1 MKRIVV
7 PLWLALAAASGA
19 QTPATTF
26 KFDFGPEKPAPGYT
40 KVLPTTG
47 YTDELGYGFEP
58 GSSVTAPPFYFSV
71 KVPEEGNYKV
81 TVTFGD
87 RQAESITTV
96 KAEIRRLMVE
106 KVRTAPGKFETRSF
120 IVNVRTPKISTGG
133 EVRLK
138 DREKTSET
146 RAWDDKLTLE
156 FIGQHPAVSKIEI
169 EKADN
174 IPTIYIAGDST
185 STDQSRE
192 PFNSWGQMLP
202 RFFKPDIAVA
212 NHGESGESLRGFI
225 GERRLD
231 KVMSV
236 IKPGDYLFIQMGHND
251 QKERGEGV
259 GAFTTYKADLKRF
272 VAETRQHGATPV
284 LVTPM
289 NRLTFDANGKITNS
303 LGDYPEAVRQ
313 VGKEENAAVIDLNAM
328 SKPFYEALGPVE
340 AHKAFAGNDT
350 THHSDYGSYELAK
363 CIVEGIKQDKLPLV
377 KYLTDDVRDTP
388 FDPAHPDPI
397 ASFDVPAEPGGNG
410 PRPYGDTG
418 PAGAPAP
425 GPEGAPAPPQGPFE
439 PNWASIQAHYEFPQ
453 WFRDGKFGIF
463 LHWGLYAVPAHQSE
477 WYVQH
482 MYGNPEIIAWHKEH
496 FGPQD
501 IFGYKDFIPL
511 FTAAKFDPDQ
521 WAELFRKA
529 GARYVM
535 PTAEHHDGFAMWA
548 SALTKWNAKQMGP
561 KRDLIG
567 DLAKA
572 VRKQGMKFGVSN
584 HRMEHFTFIRPQ
596 PGLATDLYDPR
607 WADFYSVADRS
618 PEARQKFLDDW
629 VARNFE
635 LIDKYQPDLLYF
647 DNGVNGRD
655 LDPQKLKVAAYYYN
669 RATEWKKQVSI
680 VTKDAAY
687 LAGTIKDYERQM
699 RGPTTIEED
708 PWEVDDSVHQ
718 RWGYLS
724 DAHYWNVSD
733 IVWRLVENVSKN
745 GNLLLN
751 FSPRAD
757 GTIPDEQVKL
767 MLGIGQWLDV
777 NGEAIYESRPW
788 IKFGEGEAMNNKPA
802 YTGKDIRFT
811 TKSDT
816 LYAILMA
823 WPGERAVVTSLAVG
837 NGKIAKVEMLGH
849 KGDLKFTQDA
859 EGLKVAMPAEQPCQ
873 YAFTLKIT
881 GLKL

>member
-1 MKRIVV
+1 MRSSTFV
-7 PLWLALAAASGA
+7 LLAMIAA
-19 QTPATTF
+19 PF
-26 KFDFGPEKPAPGYT
+26 
-40 KVLPTTG
+40 VLPAA
-47 YTDELGYGFEP
+47 D
-58 GSSVTAPPFYFSV
+58 PP
-71 KVPEEGNYKV
+71 K
-81 TVTFGD
+81 
-87 RQAESITTV
+87 
-96 KAEIRRLMVE
+96 
-106 KVRTAPGKFETRSF
+106 
-120 IVNVRTPKISTGG
+120 
-133 EVRLK
+133 
-138 DREKTSET
+138 
-146 RAWDDKLTLE
+146 
-156 FIGQHPAVSKIEI
+156 
-169 EKADN
+169 
-174 IPTIYIAGDST
+174 
-185 STDQSRE
+185 
-192 PFNSWGQMLP
+192 
-202 RFFKPDIAVA
+202 
-212 NHGESGESLRGFI
+212 
-225 GERRLD
+225 
-231 KVMSV
+231 
-236 IKPGDYLFIQMGHND
+236 
-251 QKERGEGV
+251 
-259 GAFTTYKADLKRF
+259 
-272 VAETRQHGATPV
+272 
-284 LVTPM
+284 
-289 NRLTFDANGKITNS
+289 
-303 LGDYPEAVRQ
+303 
-313 VGKEENAAVIDLNAM
+313 
-328 SKPFYEALGPVE
+328 
-340 AHKAFAGNDT
+340 
-350 THHSDYGSYELAK
+350 
-363 CIVEGIKQDKLPLV
+363 
-377 KYLTDDVRDTP
+377 
-388 FDPAHPDPI
+388 
-397 ASFDVPAEPGGNG
+397 
-410 PRPYGDTG
+410 
-418 PAGAPAP
+418 
-425 GPEGAPAPPQGPFE
+425 GPFE
-439 PNWASIQAHYEFPQ
+439 PTWDSIKAHYQFPQ

-482 MYGNPEIIAWHKEH
+482 MYGNPEIISWHKEH

-501 IFGYKDFIPL
+501 KFGYKDFIPF

-535 PTAEHHDGFAMWA
+535 PTAEHHDGFAMWD

-596 PGLATDLYDPR
+596 AGLATDLYDPR

-635 LIDKYQPDLLYF
+635 LIDKYQPDLIYY

-687 LAGTIKDYERQM
+687 LAGTLKDYERQM
-699 RGPTTIEED
+699 RGPTTMQED

-724 DAHYWNVSD
+724 DAQYWHVSD

-788 IKFGEGEAMNNKPA
+788 TKFGEGEAMNNKPA

-811 TKSDT
+811 TKRDT

-823 WPGERAVVTSLAVG
+823 WPGERAVVTSLATG
-837 NGKIAKVEMLGH
+837 QKLNGKIAKVEMLGH

-859 EGLKVAMPAEQPCQ
+859 EGLKVTLPAEQPCQ